1 MADRRTARVLHAH
14 PAREDLVH
22 PPLRHLAVGEG
33 RVPRT
38 ESGGVSGIGFLGAG
52 VIMRGGLSVRGP
64 NTAATLW
71 RSAAVG
77 CLAGVGLF
85 VLAVCGTADVV
96 GANLL
101 LRPPGRRLGRE
112 PRGGAE
118 GPRGRGG
125 DGPTGRR
132 AAEYRFEAMCL
143 EAEEAH
149 IRHRLVDALGRP
161 GYQLRSIRSQDG
173 PAPGR
178 VTVSALLTAEGTQ
191 GRALEEAVS
200 NLALDPSVSAVSRSV
215 VPS

>member
-1 MADRRTARVLHAH
+1 
-14 PAREDLVH
+14 
-22 PPLRHLAVGEG
+22 
-33 RVPRT
+33 
-38 ESGGVSGIGFLGAG
+38 
-52 VIMRGGLSVRGP
+52 
-64 NTAATLW
+64 
-71 RSAAVG
+71 
-77 CLAGVGLF
+77 
-85 VLAVCGTADVV
+85 
-96 GANLL
+96 
-101 LRPPGRRLGRE
+101 
-112 PRGGAE
+112 
-118 GPRGRGG
+118 
-125 DGPTGRR
+125 
-132 AAEYRFEAMCL
+132 MCL